1 MTTYQP
7 YERRHGSFY
16 DETRNMTVKEVAAH
30 MRKVIRQTVKDGLL
44 PQDWKY
50 SIRYRTASMCQA
62 IDVDV
67 TIPTD
72 LYRLE
77 LDYYEQ
83 NGYNTRS
90 AFAQFNDRFAPLAEL
105 GAARNLLESIHKA
118 YNYDGSDSMTDYF
131 DVRYYGTVNLR
142 PESWS

>member
-77 LDYYEQ
+77 LKFHDDVGRIGRAGR
-83 NGYNTRS
+83 GYMS
-90 AFAQFNDRFAPLAEL
+90 DEYAPLLMMEQ
-105 GAARNLLESIHKA
+105 ARDLLESIHKS